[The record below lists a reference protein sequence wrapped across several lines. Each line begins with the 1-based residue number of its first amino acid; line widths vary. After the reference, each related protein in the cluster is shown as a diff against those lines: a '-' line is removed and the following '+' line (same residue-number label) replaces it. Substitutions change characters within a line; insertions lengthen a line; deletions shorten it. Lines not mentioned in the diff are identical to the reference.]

1 MANIPLKWG
10 IIDANG
16 KVEINGAD
24 DSVFSSSS
32 PAFKVNGDGT
42 VTGAWSVGG
51 NLSVS
56 GNESLTGNLT
66 IGGNITLSGSHHI
79 DYTGTKATYAMIK
92 FKDNTADEYGNG
104 IVIGGGGL
112 TVIGGG
118 ESADTMSASLSAG
131 VEKLVLCNDGNIDF
145 YTNCQN
151 GASSAVHTYIDNNG
165 IFQGAVKSV
174 YGIYSTNGGQQG
186 PSYFGKNRAGF
197 LMSNAS
203 VAGDSHYKNW
213 LYMDNY
219 NGTDAGGAT
228 AIGVDRTEPRL
239 FIMQSN
245 ANRTS
250 WNNTAACGVFTATP
264 TSGQA
269 VVTDGTTG
277 GIKSSGYALATSAT
291 ANTIAC
297 RQANGYLYATYYNQS
312 SGEESS
318 ATNARPCIIDGSGW
332 HRKFTIAAFRNLI
345 GTGNTSGAVPV
356 ANGGTGA
363 TSAASARS
371 NLGISMS
378 GLFSGTLT
386 NGQQSSW
393 GSHSTYRAYIVVGRL
408 TGNAEPRNCIII
420 PRYLV
425 TTTAIRYQYADESQY
440 SSFTIWNSG
449 ETCYIKGSSSS
460 NNNAAVLYVGGL
472 V

>member
-10 IIDANG
+10 IIGTDG

-24 DSVFSSSS
+24 DSAFSSSS

-42 VTGAWSVGG
+42 VTGSFSVGG
-51 NLSVS
+51 SLTVS

-66 IGGNITLSGSHHI
+66 IGGNITFSGSHHI

-92 FKDNTADEYGNG
+92 FKDNTTDTSGNG
-104 IVIGGGGL
+104 IIVGGGGL
-112 TVIGGG
+112 TVVGGG
-118 ESADTMSASLSAG
+118 ESADNMAASLG
-131 VEKLVLCNDGNIDF
+131 GNEEKLLLCNDSNIDF

-151 GASSAVHTYIDNNG
+151 GASSAVHTYIDTSG
-165 IFQGAVKSV
+165 IFQGPSKTV
-174 YGIYSTNGGQQG
+174 YGIYTANGGQQG

-219 NGTDAGGAT
+219 SGTDVGGAT
-228 AIGVDRTEPRL
+228 ALGIDRTEPRM
-239 FIMQSN
+239 FIMQSD

-250 WNNTAACGVFTATP
+250 WNNTAAVGVFTATP

-269 VVTDGTTG
+269 VITDGTTG
-277 GIKSSGYALATSAT
+277 GIKSSGYALATAAT

-312 SGEESS
+312 SGEETS

-332 HRKFTIAAFRNLI
+332 HRKFSLAAFRNLI
-345 GTGNTSGAVPV
+345 GLGNTSGAVPV

-363 TSAASARS
+363 TTAAGARG
-371 NLGISMS
+371 NLGFVYTT
-378 GLFSGTLT
+378 LFSGALT
-386 NGQQSSW
+386 TGQQTSVSGYNSYRFYLIVGNLNGSEPKSTVFLTSTCIGSS
-393 GSHSTYRAYIVVGRL
+393 AM
-408 TGNAEPRNCIII
+408 
-420 PRYLV
+420 
-425 TTTAIRYQYADESQY
+425 RYQYADETNY
-440 SSFTIWNSG
+440 RSFQIWASGNTLYLKSDAGSNSNG
-449 ETCYIKGSSSS
+449 
-460 NNNAAVLYVGGL
+460 YVQFIIGII
-472 V
+472 

>member
-1 MANIPLKWG
+1 MGNIPLKWG
-10 IIDANG
+10 IIGTDG
-16 KVEINGAD
+16 KVEINGAG
-24 DSVFSSSS
+24 DSAFSSSS

-42 VTGAWSVGG
+42 ITGSFSVGG
-51 NLSVS
+51 GLSV
-56 GNESLTGNLT
+56 GGDESLTGNLT
-66 IGGNITLSGSHHI
+66 IGGNATFSGNHYI
-79 DYTGTKATYAMIK
+79 AYTGSKATHSMIK
-92 FKDNTADEYGNG
+92 FKDNATSTDGNG
-104 IVIGGGGL
+104 IIIGGGGL

-118 ESADTMSASLSAG
+118 ESADNMSASLSG
-131 VEKLVLCNDGNIDF
+131 NEEKLLLCNDGNIDF

-151 GASSAVHTYIDNNG
+151 GASSAVHTYIDTSG
-165 IFQGAVKSV
+165 IFQGPSKTV
-174 YGIYSTNGGQQG
+174 YGIYTANGGQQG
-186 PSYFGKNRAGF
+186 PGYFGKNRAGF

-219 NGTDAGGAT
+219 SGTDVGGAT
-228 AIGVDRTEPRL
+228 ALGLDRTEPRM
-239 FIMQSN
+239 FIMQSD

-250 WNNTAACGVFTATP
+250 WNNTAAVGVFTATP

-269 VVTDGTTG
+269 VITDGTTG
-277 GIKSSGYALATSAT
+277 GIKSSGYALATAAT

-312 SGEESS
+312 SGEETS

-332 HRKFTIAAFRNLI
+332 HRKFSLAAFRNLI
-345 GTGNTSGAVPV
+345 GLGNTSGAVPV

-363 TSAASARS
+363 TTAAGARS

-378 GLFSGTLT
+378 GLFSGTLL
-386 NGQQSSW
+386 NGQQASW
-393 GSHSTYRAYIVVGRL
+393 GSHSSYRAYVVVGRL
-408 TGNAEPRNCIII
+408 TGNAEPRNCVTI

-425 TTTAIRYQYADESQY
+425 TTSAIRYQYADESQY

-460 NNNAAVLYVGGL
+460 NANAAVLYVGGL